1 MLEKVMSVRKFVNKK
16 LTNFEN
22 FSKKY
27 QNYLIFLKIDDIIV
41 RQKKIKGER
50 KC

>member
-1 MLEKVMSVRKFVNKK
+1 MENFGKVNKK

-41 RQKKIKGER
+41 RQKNFNKGER